1 MRPRNPIGETT
12 MQKLTGLVAAGL
24 LLAASASGAMAASP
38 AAAGASAAAPAAA
51 SSATPAGSP
60 HHAMHNNHVK
70 AIQTALNQNGE
81 QLTIDGKWGPKTRSA
96 LMDFQQ
102 KNGLKAT
109 GHADKAT
116 LQKLNM

>member
-1 MRPRNPIGETT
+1 

-24 LLAASASGAMAASP
+24 LLAVSASGAMAASP
-38 AAAGASAAAPAAA
+38 ATAGASTTAA
-51 SSATPAGSP
+51 SSTPASSP
-60 HHAMHNNHVK
+60 HHAMMHSKHVK
-70 AIQTALNQNGE
+70 AIQAALNQNGE
-81 QLTIDGKWGPKTRSA
+81 QLSVDGKWGPKTHGA

-116 LQKLNM
+116 MQKLNIAM